1 MAIASGTRFGPYEI
15 LEPIGA
21 GGMGEVYRARDT
33 SLDRNVAVKVLPPEL
48 SANPDFRQR
57 FDREAKAISSLNH
70 PAICSLFDV
79 GTQDGVD
86 YLVMELLEGETLADR
101 LKRGPLSTEQ
111 VRRFGMQV
119 AEALDK
125 AHRQGIVHRDLK
137 PGNIMLTPS
146 GAKLMDFGLAKPNLA
161 RDGTSGLTAM
171 PTQTTPLTAQGT
183 IVGTYQYMSP
193 EQVEGREADARS
205 DIFALGAV
213 LYEMATGKRAFDGK
227 SQISVMAAILEKEPP
242 AMSEIQP
249 MAPPA
254 LERLVQTCLKKDP
267 EERLQSARDVKL
279 HLEWIGEA
287 GSRAGIPAPLATR
300 RKTRQRLAWALVGAC
315 GILAA
320 GFAFA
325 YLKEASVRPRPVR
338 SYVLPP
344 EKTSFAFDAATG
356 GPVLSPDGT
365 RMIFAAVDAS
375 GKKILWVRPL
385 DSLTAQPLEGTEEA
399 SFPFWSPDSRFV
411 GFFVPGKL
419 KKIDTNGGPPQTV
432 CPAPNGRGGS
442 WSVKGVM
449 VFAPEIYG
457 GLQRVSSAGGTPT
470 ALTELDK
477 SHQQTSHRW
486 PVFLPDGDHFLCWAG
501 NPTSTTQEANG
512 VYLGSL
518 EEKEMRFLVQADSDG
533 LYCPQGYLLFLRDR
547 SLMAQPFDV
556 GGRKT
561 TGEAFPVAEEVANPQ
576 SFRLGCFS
584 ASRDGS
590 LVYQTGENGR
600 MQAVWL
606 NSTGGDAGSVGD
618 LAFILAIRLSPD
630 GQRVAEA
637 IQEGQTKNV
646 DIWLL
651 DLARGVKT
659 RFTFDPSPDMNP
671 VWSPDGSRVAFS
683 SNQKTHFDIYAK
695 SATGA
700 GDKEALLVSDADKYT
715 TDWSRDGRYIAY
727 TQLDSRGKTQAD
739 IFVLPL
745 TGERKPYA
753 FLQTE
758 FAEGNAVFSPDGR
771 WMAYQSNESGKGEVY
786 VTSFPQAGGK
796 WQVSQGGGAVPRW
809 RHDGAGLYYRMPD
822 GKLMEASI
830 ASKGTALE
838 VGTPLQVSKIQL
850 GEFGPNQW
858 VVEPSSKND
867 RFLVLRPEKTAS
879 TPLTLVTHWPEG
891 IKR

>member
-1 MAIASGTRFGPYEI
+1 
-15 LEPIGA
+15 
-21 GGMGEVYRARDT
+21 
-33 SLDRNVAVKVLPPEL
+33 
-48 SANPDFRQR
+48 
-57 FDREAKAISSLNH
+57 
-70 PAICSLFDV
+70 
-79 GTQDGVD
+79 
-86 YLVMELLEGETLADR
+86 
-101 LKRGPLSTEQ
+101 
-111 VRRFGMQV
+111 
-119 AEALDK
+119 
-125 AHRQGIVHRDLK
+125 
-137 PGNIMLTPS
+137 
-146 GAKLMDFGLAKPNLA
+146 
-161 RDGTSGLTAM
+161 
-171 PTQTTPLTAQGT
+171 
-183 IVGTYQYMSP
+183 
-193 EQVEGREADARS
+193 
-205 DIFALGAV
+205 
-213 LYEMATGKRAFDGK
+213 
-227 SQISVMAAILEKEPP
+227 
-242 AMSEIQP
+242 

-254 LERLVQTCLKKDP
+254 LERLVQTCFKKDP

-287 GSRAGIPAPLATR
+287 GSRAGTPAPLATR
-300 RKTRQRLAWALVGAC
+300 RKTRQRLAWTLVGAC

-325 YLKEASVRPRPVR
+325 YFREASVRPRPVR

-432 CPAPNGRGGS
+432 CPAANGRGGS
-442 WSVKGVM
+442 WSAKGVM

-457 GLQRVSSAGGTPT
+457 GLQRVPSAGGTPT

-547 SLMAQPFDV
+547 SLMAQPFDA
-556 GGRKT
+556 GGCKT

-576 SFRLGCFS
+576 SFRRGCFS

-606 NSTGGDAGSVGD
+606 NSTGGDAGTVGD
-618 LAFILAIRLSPD
+618 LAFIMAIRLSPD

-637 IQEGQTKNV
+637 VQEGQTKNV
-646 DIWLL
+646 DLWLL

-695 SATGA
+695 SATGS
-700 GDKEALLVSDADKYT
+700 GDKEPLLISDADKYT

-745 TGERKPYA
+745 AGERKPYA

-758 FAEGNAVFSPDGR
+758 FAEGNAVFSPDGH

-786 VTSFPQAGGK
+786 VTSFPKAGGK

-838 VGTPLQVSKIQL
+838 VGTPFQVSKIQL

-858 VVEPSSKND
+858 VVEPSPKDD